1 MRKNLVITFWTL
13 LGVFIFVLSQFFIP
27 AFRNLFRG
35 SKLFLGPLIIFS
47 LLGIL
52 LLVLTL
58 KNKIERKLKKF
69 LLLTGASATGFFVF
83 VFLHNVFYA
92 LGKITGHILII
103 NYLMEA
109 LHVVFFIIAIFICPI
124 GFLVGIAGSI
134 VKQGLYCLL

>member
-58 KNKIERKLKKF
+58 KNKIERDL
-69 LLLTGASATGFFVF
+69 
-83 VFLHNVFYA
+83 
-92 LGKITGHILII
+92 
-103 NYLMEA
+103 NY
-109 LHVVFFIIAIFICPI
+109 F
-124 GFLVGIAGSI
+124 
-134 VKQGLYCLL
+134 